1 MKKWLISGLM
11 ACGLTL
17 GFAANAMAEIA
28 VGIVDMM
35 GAIEKTEADGVLK
48 KLKTETESRQNKLKA
63 SEKKVLAFQQEI
75 KESASVL
82 SEDKLREKA
91 NEYQQMLIA
100 LQTDAQKYEQE
111 MLEMRTKLL
120 GEVQKKMTSIASD
133 IAKERKL
140 DLVLERNEGGV
151 VYFQASYDL
160 TDELVKRYKAKK

>member
-11 ACGLTL
+11 ACGMTL
-17 GFAANAMAEIA
+17 GFAANAMADIA

-63 SEKKVLAFQQEI
+63 SEKKVMAFQQEI

-91 NEYQQMLIA
+91 AEYQQMLVS
-100 LQTDAQKYEQE
+100 LQNDMQKYEQE

-120 GEVQKKMTSIASD
+120 GEVQKKMTSITSD

-160 TDELVKRYKAKK
+160 TDELIKRYKAKK